1 MLSVAASRSR
11 LLIFPLLALAVSG
24 CTENQIELPLFA
36 QTQSAPRP
44 MAKPVQQKPSAAA
57 HVAAP
62 GSGVVPP
69 VPAFIAPPLAV
80 ARVGS
85 YMDSLESDL
94 RRHVH
99 GNGITIARMGDDISV
114 ILRSDRLFA
123 KNGVLAADDILE
135 PLGALLGTVAMHLLG
150 FGGVWGLCVVVGLA
164 GFLAVAPKKRPP
176 RPEGSRVRS
185 AILPASTVVP
195 GIALSLAALG
205 YAALAAFV
213 ALHMMAR
220 GVANG
225 IAAFNAFGF
234 TYVGVRLFIGN
245 VPDRFGARQVAFWSA
260 LVETV
265 GLLIVALAGNLP
277 TVIVGGLV
285 MGAGLS
291 LLFPSLALV
300 VINNSDTSQ
309 QGAALGAFTSFWDI
323 GIAVGAPLAGLIA
336 SVASYPAIYY
346 VMACCAVGSA
356 LLSAPGAV
364 RSRWAAPASAMTGR
378 RAVARRPARDL
389 AGDGVRPPVDSANP
403 AVGSGPGLG
412 RDREA
417 PP

>member
-94 RRHVH
+94 RRHVR

-135 PLGALLGTVAMHLLG
+135 PLGALLGTYVHTSVMVCGYTDTAGPAADNLALSQKRAKAVADALAHEGVAPQRISSQG
-150 FGGVWGLCVVVGLA
+150 FGETHLK
-164 GFLAVAPKKRPP
+164 VATGDDKKEPRNRRIEIVLKARP
-176 RPEGSRVRS
+176 G
-185 AILPASTVVP
+185 
-195 GIALSLAALG
+195 
-205 YAALAAFV
+205 
-213 ALHMMAR
+213 
-220 GVANG
+220 
-225 IAAFNAFGF
+225 
-234 TYVGVRLFIGN
+234 
-245 VPDRFGARQVAFWSA
+245 
-260 LVETV
+260 
-265 GLLIVALAGNLP
+265 
-277 TVIVGGLV
+277 
-285 MGAGLS
+285 
-291 LLFPSLALV
+291 
-300 VINNSDTSQ
+300 
-309 QGAALGAFTSFWDI
+309 
-323 GIAVGAPLAGLIA
+323 
-336 SVASYPAIYY
+336 
-346 VMACCAVGSA
+346 
-356 LLSAPGAV
+356 
-364 RSRWAAPASAMTGR
+364 
-378 RAVARRPARDL
+378 
-389 AGDGVRPPVDSANP
+389 
-403 AVGSGPGLG
+403 
-412 RDREA
+412 
-417 PP
+417 